1 MHYSSVKRFT
11 FSSTHDFEDSKIKID
26 LTVLTLMNILKC
38 YKSAQQQNLRKLVF
52 NEYCNQTFIW
62 VQENFMRLS
71 RTSVSGIILTVNQST
86 FILPGNLFKILNIGL
101 ILRIITG
108 NHFKLFYHFSLQNKD
123 TVIIKPQ

>member
-1 MHYSSVKRFT
+1 MHYSRQSSVKRFT

-123 TVIIKPQ
+123 

>member
-1 MHYSSVKRFT
+1 
-11 FSSTHDFEDSKIKID
+11 
-26 LTVLTLMNILKC
+26 MNILKC

-71 RTSVSGIILTVNQST
+71 RTSVSGIILTVNQS
-86 FILPGNLFKILNIGL
+86 ILPGNLFKILNIGL

-123 TVIIKPQ
+123 